1 MSWAGRMILGIF
13 RILLVL
19 VHASAA
25 CDFGPFPYR
34 ATGIVCRMTKPAA
47 LLLNQETAQVIQA
60 AFRNAK
66 FPNITGER
74 SVRLLGKVAYE
85 LTNIQ
90 VNGLSIEKSEVEL
103 KDNNAIYI
111 AIKNVTASFKGTL
124 TYGYAGAWF
133 LRLFHSVDFE
143 IESSIDL
150 QLDIKLTCQE
160 EKLVADASDCYL
172 TFHKLTLHLQGDKEP
187 GWLKQLFTDFISFTL
202 KLVLKREVCKE
213 INSLAQM
220 LANFV
225 LDLAGNFV
233 RDKDIVVD
241 LSLAAG
247 SLIQT
252 GYVESHHKGLV
263 LFKNYSSTLSDSVF
277 SPSLLTE
284 SRMLYFWL
292 SEHTLSS
299 LASAAFLDG
308 RLVLTI
314 RGEKL
319 QALFEMEDTEAQR
332 KAVQMIFQ
340 GTSYNDSVAKVWSLA
355 HPQISLQP
363 EGTVV
368 KSLVAVEEITVTIQA
383 AYAEKKLILQPLDS
397 SVKFKVFKCT
407 ADPSGDNPSV
417 QDFLQN
423 MISVVGIP
431 EVTSSI
437 GSGLTSLMN
446 SKGLNLFDI
455 INPEIITRQKIG
467 SPSEYGP
474 EATFALDNWKE
485 ADHTTMQ
492 PPLRNDDLDLEAAV
506 ARGRP
511 RLVEF
516 LSRCPSW
523 LLETSQRF
531 LPELALNSLGGI
543 ADHREKISA
552 LLDLLEKAGPA
563 TWKQFAQYLCME
575 CDLPLDLEVLLMSSA
590 GEGNFSQTDAACTD
604 MSARSSVPKGFDR
617 RRRHCSSGSDKEAKQ
632 QRLDSSAK
640 YRHLLMDS
648 IRQRYGSRRGAGAE
662 AEEQTQPLA
671 FNQAFVN
678 LVIRQNKA
686 PRLKEKADKPRED
699 VAGAPEPEEC
709 VDSAMKVLDLLCSA
723 VPSGKTRVIFL
734 FGKPGTGKTMLM
746 HRICQKWAEG
756 VLPQFLFTF
765 LFEFRQLNLLKR
777 KLTLKELLFD
787 VFLQPEDSP
796 DAVFQYLLE
805 NARQTLII
813 FDGLDEFAADMG
825 VSSSKRGPA
834 LASPMSIS
842 QLFADLCHGKLLP
855 GCTVLVTSRP
865 KRLPDLLYKVSVLA
879 EIWGFDQE
887 RVEEYVSRYFQ
898 QHSFKEQAIAHLKN
912 NTKLLSMCLIPA
924 LCNVVCICLEYLLL
938 KHQMS
943 VELPQTMTQF
953 YIKMFLIFLSKQQGE
968 CAGGEK
974 TQLNCNKK
982 AILGLCD
989 LALKGLEEKKLV
1001 FYVGDIPEH
1010 VKEFASLHGLLTVFE
1025 VKTSGTCPE
1034 AGYAFVHLSLQE
1046 FFAALCLMVSRSVDK
1061 KYLKKNFFLKSKWT
1075 LKNETKTEFMESFH
1089 IFLSGLSSV
1098 ECRTFLMLLAEQDEA
1113 WVQDKQDVILQS
1125 LKRMAATHL
1134 TGPKVLELCHC
1145 TFETQNLQ
1153 VAQHIGSLL
1162 NFKYEF
1168 RNFRLTPLDMSA
1180 LVFVINSGQ
1189 DLTCLDFAG
1198 CLVDVDC
1205 LEVLA
1210 GCKNVEHLSFRSR
1223 RCGDDFAAALS
1234 KGLRGMGS
1242 LKKLELTGS
1251 SITAEGMT
1259 NLVQASSQCLQLE
1272 EINLQDNRIRDP
1284 EVKRVMDLF
1293 SRMEN
1298 LKKIDLSNNHLSLN
1312 AVLAL
1317 AEEVVACQNATEL
1330 CVRSLDLKS
1339 EENKEHVIPTRQ
1351 VKLCLQDRSLSP
1363 QHAKNVVA
1371 ILQSCPCLSEVD
1383 LSQNC
1388 LSVTGICSLLKSVN
1402 TCQKAVEVQ
1411 VRGEALFSADDQKYR
1426 EENQTPTTPQKIRLT
1441 DSSFKGSDLKNLCA
1455 VLKECSHIS
1464 ELEFNDNQIS
1474 LDSVFFLAQSL
1485 SSLEHIKTVSLSLGH
1500 VQVVHLTFWER
1511 VSLRDCRLGPED
1523 MTRLCQILAQCP
1535 QLTEI
1540 DIRQNTLSPRCA
1552 VSLLNSINLCERIR
1566 MVDVRLTDC
1575 AIGEGQVD
1583 ELCSVL
1589 EQHGWLAEVDLSHNR
1604 ISQDGVLHLINAFIT
1619 SGNTTEVQ
1627 ASLCSKATLILKLT
1641 SRNDPRK
1648 ILRLSECNFQ
1658 PEHLEKLFLLLEK
1671 CTGLTEYTSSNNNVT
1686 VQAAE
1691 RLLHS
1696 LRKDL
1701 GSLKISIE
1709 EPWVSK
1715 GRVMDLLKLALQA
1728 CGNITEITIC
1738 KDKPLF
1744 QLDVRFPRC
1753 LEKVDSVVSRLSRY
1767 KPEIKQ
1773 RSFYQRVCERCA
1785 QLQELRWS
1793 DVELHEDEAEML
1805 VRILLPLPELKRFGL
1820 TSSSVVT
1827 TGTDYLIRGLQNC
1840 QAIEELNWETFSHAV
1855 IPEIL
1860 EDNLEAFIQSLG
1872 CMKLS
1877 SAAIPQLVQ
1886 GLCEM
1891 PSLKRLILNHNSIG
1905 NDGCS
1910 RLAEALRNM
1919 HHMEEINLSHNKI
1932 GDPGLTNLAA
1942 VLLEMQNLKKIKLS
1956 RNGFGDRT
1964 AVTLA
1969 LCLPHMTNMKIL
1981 HLSEN
1986 DLGEQS
1992 IHALSKGLPRL
2003 GHLRKID
2010 LKFCGITDDASKS
2023 LSHGF
2028 RLCPS
2033 VEEII
2038 LSWNALG
2045 DGGARE
2051 LASALPE
2058 MEKLKVLDLEK
2069 NRIGACGAAKLAE
2082 ELAKCPEIQSIRLWD
2097 NPVPKS
2103 LAEDLTSQEPR
2114 LCFSFS

>member
-1 MSWAGRMILGIF
+1 
-13 RILLVL
+13 
-19 VHASAA
+19 
-25 CDFGPFPYR
+25 
-34 ATGIVCRMTKPAA
+34 
-47 LLLNQETAQVIQA
+47 
-60 AFRNAK
+60 
-66 FPNITGER
+66 
-74 SVRLLGKVAYE
+74 
-85 LTNIQ
+85 
-90 VNGLSIEKSEVEL
+90 
-103 KDNNAIYI
+103 
-111 AIKNVTASFKGTL
+111 
-124 TYGYAGAWF
+124 
-133 LRLFHSVDFE
+133 
-143 IESSIDL
+143 
-150 QLDIKLTCQE
+150 
-160 EKLVADASDCYL
+160 
-172 TFHKLTLHLQGDKEP
+172 
-187 GWLKQLFTDFISFTL
+187 
-202 KLVLKREVCKE
+202 
-213 INSLAQM
+213 
-220 LANFV
+220 
-225 LDLAGNFV
+225 
-233 RDKDIVVD
+233 
-241 LSLAAG
+241 
-247 SLIQT
+247 
-252 GYVESHHKGLV
+252 
-263 LFKNYSSTLSDSVF
+263 
-277 SPSLLTE
+277 
-284 SRMLYFWL
+284 
-292 SEHTLSS
+292 
-299 LASAAFLDG
+299 
-308 RLVLTI
+308 
-314 RGEKL
+314 
-319 QALFEMEDTEAQR
+319 
-332 KAVQMIFQ
+332 
-340 GTSYNDSVAKVWSLA
+340 
-355 HPQISLQP
+355 
-363 EGTVV
+363 
-368 KSLVAVEEITVTIQA
+368 
-383 AYAEKKLILQPLDS
+383 
-397 SVKFKVFKCT
+397 
-407 ADPSGDNPSV
+407 
-417 QDFLQN
+417 
-423 MISVVGIP
+423 
-431 EVTSSI
+431 
-437 GSGLTSLMN
+437 
-446 SKGLNLFDI
+446 
-455 INPEIITRQKIG
+455 
-467 SPSEYGP
+467 
-474 EATFALDNWKE
+474 
-485 ADHTTMQ
+485 MQ
-492 PPLRNDDLDLEAAV
+492 PPLQNEDLDLEAAV
-506 ARGRP
+506 ARARP

-516 LSRCPSW
+516 LSHRPSW
-523 LLETSQRF
+523 LLTTSRCF
-531 LPELALNSLGGI
+531 LPELALSSLGSI
-543 ADHREKISA
+543 TNTREKISV
-552 LLDLLEKAGPA
+552 LLDLLEKAGPS

-590 GEGNFSQTDAACTD
+590 GEGNFGQREAACAD
-604 MSARSSVPKGFDR
+604 VSAWSPVPTGFDR
-617 RRRHCSSGSDKEAKQ
+617 RRRRHSSGSDKDAKQ

-640 YRHLLMDS
+640 YRHLLINS
-648 IRQRYGSRRGAGAE
+648 IRQRYGSRKEAE
-662 AEEQTQPLA
+662 AQEQTQPLA

-678 LVIRQNKA
+678 LVIRQSKA
-686 PRLKEKADKPRED
+686 PRLKEKTDKPRED

-709 VDSAMKVLDLLCSA
+709 VDTAVKVSDLLGSV
-723 VPSGKTRVIFL
+723 VPSGTTRVIFL
-734 FGKPGTGKTMLM
+734 FGKPGTGKTVLM

-796 DAVFQYLLE
+796 DAVFQHLLE
-805 NARQTLII
+805 NAQQTLII
-813 FDGLDEFAADMG
+813 FDGLDEFAANMDM
-825 VSSSKRGPA
+825 STSKRGPA

-865 KRLPDLLYKVSVLA
+865 KRPPDSLYTVSVLA

-887 RVEEYVSRYFQ
+887 RVEEYVSHYFQ

-938 KHQMS
+938 KHQTS

-953 YIKMFLIFLSKQQGE
+953 YIKMFLIFLNKQQGE
-968 CAGGEK
+968 CAGDEE

-1025 VKTSGTCPE
+1025 VKTSGTYPE

-1061 KYLKKNFFLKSKWT
+1061 NYLKKKFFLKSRWT

-1089 IFLSGLSSV
+1089 IFLSGLSSK

-1113 WVQDKQDVILQS
+1113 WVQDKQDAILQS

-1145 TFETQNLQ
+1145 TFETQNLE

-1198 CLVDVDC
+1198 CLVDIDC

-1234 KGLRGMGS
+1234 KGLQGMGS

-1330 CVRSLDLKS
+1330 CVRRDTVMIYFSGPSRKVPRSLDLRS

-1363 QHAKNVVA
+1363 QHATGIVA

-1383 LSQNC
+1383 LSGNKLGDEGCCCLLESLPRISISKQLDLSQNH
-1388 LSVTGICSLLKSVN
+1388 LSVTGICSLLKSLK
-1402 TCQKAVEVQ
+1402 TCQKVMEVQ
-1411 VRGEALFSADDQKYR
+1411 FSLRHKTAVLRFTEDREFSSLPLRGETLFSADDQKYQ
-1426 EENQTPTTPQKIRLT
+1426 EENQTPTIPHKIRLT
-1441 DSSFKGSDLKNLCA
+1441 DSSFKGSDLENLCA
-1455 VLKECSHIS
+1455 ALKECGHIS
-1464 ELEFNDNQIS
+1464 ELDLSNNCLGDEGLLQLFQCLPNMKMLSSLKFNDNQIS
-1474 LDSVFFLAQSL
+1474 LNSVFFLAQSL
-1485 SSLEHIKTVSLSLGH
+1485 STLEHIKTMSLSLGH
-1500 VQVVHLTFWER
+1500 MQVVHLTFWER
-1511 VSLRDCRLGPED
+1511 VSSASRWRSGFLAHPKHKAKGRCFCLRDCRLGPED
-1523 MTRLCQILAQCP
+1523 VTRLCQILVQCP

-1540 DIRQNTLSPRCA
+1540 DLSGNSLSDQSIETLLSFLPSLPHLTLLSIRQNTLSPRCA
-1552 VSLLNSINLCERIR
+1552 VLLLNSINLCERIR
-1566 MVDVRLTDC
+1566 MVDVWSSEKAFLHLGASMQSQKASCRLTDC
-1575 AIGEGQVD
+1575 AIGEGQVE

-1589 EQHGWLAEVDLSHNR
+1589 EQHGWLAEVDLSRNQLGDEGLRCLLDHLHQVPISCSLNLSHNR
-1604 ISQDGVLHLINAFIT
+1604 ISQDGVLHLVNAFVT

-1627 ASLCSKATLILKLT
+1627 VSLCPKATLILKLT
-1641 SRNDPRK
+1641 SRNEPRK
-1648 ILRLSECNFQ
+1648 ILRLAECNFQ
-1658 PEHLEKLFLLLEK
+1658 PEHLEKLFLLLEN
-1671 CTGLTEYTSSNNNVT
+1671 CTDLMEYTSSNNNVT

-1709 EPWVSK
+1709 EPWVCK
-1715 GRVMDLLKLALQA
+1715 ERVMDLLKLALQA
-1728 CGNITEITIC
+1728 RGNITEITIC
-1738 KDKPLF
+1738 KDKTLF
-1744 QLDVRFPRC
+1744 QLDVRFPHC
-1753 LEKVDSVVSRLSRY
+1753 LEKVESVVSRLSQC
-1767 KPEIKQ
+1767 KPEIRQ
-1773 RSFYQRVCERCA
+1773 TSFYQRVWEKCA

-1793 DVELHEDEAEML
+1793 HVELHEDEAEIL

-1820 TSSSVVT
+1820 TSSSIMT
-1827 TGTDYLIRGLQNC
+1827 TGTDNLIMGLQNC
-1840 QAIEELNWETFSHAV
+1840 QAIEELN
-1855 IPEIL
+1855 
-1860 EDNLEAFIQSLG
+1860 LG

-1877 SAAIPQLVQ
+1877 SAAIPKLVL

-1919 HHMEEINLSHNKI
+1919 HYMEEINLSHNDI
-1932 GDPGLTNLAA
+1932 GDPGLINLAA
-1942 VLLEMQNLKKIKLS
+1942 VLLEMQNLKKINLSGNCPSPAGGEKLMEALAHCKHIEELLLS

-1964 AVTLA
+1964 AVALA
-1969 LCLPHMTNMKIL
+1969 LSLPHMTRLKIL
-1981 HLSEN
+1981 HLQHSNIRQAGGLELARALVVCELLEEISLSEN

-1992 IHALSKGLPRL
+1992 IHALSKGLPCL

-2023 LSHGF
+2023 LSQGF
-2028 RLCPS
+2028 RQCPS
-2033 VEEII
+2033 MEEII

-2069 NRIGACGAAKLAE
+2069 NRIGGCGATKLAE

-2097 NPVPKS
+2097 NPVPKG
-2103 LAEDLTSQEPR
+2103 LAESLTSQDPR